1 MAQYE
6 QKTDSPEFELANPDQ
21 HPSGWSGARAG
32 DATDIAIRLWGVERP
47 DRAVPLTWKSDSV
60 LVYMI
65 TDLVGVSHGRIA
77 EESLAVMAAHFE
89 SSRQALVAARRIQT
103 SILEFLD
110 SRPGKRIGGAILV
123 YRPRTVDPAGFSG
136 EKAQQAL
143 GQAKPGQ
150 ILLAESVCLRLRD
163 LPGIEFATV
172 PAVSSATGDVETG
185 LTELVWTTADRVARL
200 RESVGDEAESRRGE
214 SLGVGATL
222 IVDSPFE
229 RRGMNEAAPPVESP
243 GDFVMKDGPDGAWQ
257 RAGQVGNAEGRAP
270 ISQDFQEGA
279 GGSLTDELEFANRP
293 LITRTRVLLG
303 VVAVVLVGALIAVL
317 YQPTKVSK
325 RPIPPVQN
333 QTGEAE
339 STDQKAAPATG
350 TVAEPAVGSAAEP
363 EIKKPQ
369 QEPAT
374 VPPPAKKPVVVSQLR
389 TLPNSTDNR
398 VKNKKEKEPVQAGPE
413 AEPSVT
419 EFGGLSQRDI
429 PRLLEM
435 AKKDAGDG
443 NYEKARGEYQTILK
457 LQANNPDAKEGLRK
471 LSIIQGD
478 KDQ

>member
-1 MAQYE
+1 
-6 QKTDSPEFELANPDQ
+6 
-21 HPSGWSGARAG
+21 
-32 DATDIAIRLWGVERP
+32 
-47 DRAVPLTWKSDSV
+47 
-60 LVYMI
+60 
-65 TDLVGVSHGRIA
+65 
-77 EESLAVMAAHFE
+77 
-89 SSRQALVAARRIQT
+89 
-103 SILEFLD
+103 
-110 SRPGKRIGGAILV
+110 
-123 YRPRTVDPAGFSG
+123 
-136 EKAQQAL
+136 
-143 GQAKPGQ
+143 
-150 ILLAESVCLRLRD
+150 
-163 LPGIEFATV
+163 
-172 PAVSSATGDVETG
+172 
-185 LTELVWTTADRVARL
+185 LVWTTADRVARL

-339 STDQKAAPATG
+339 STDQKTAPATG